1 MEAETFLKLMQNHE
15 KNEIWFSSLIRF
27 FYQHGIGCNFT
38 KDKALKMYLLAIKQ
52 DNVQTFNIIIAKY
65 LLSLFYYK
73 DIILVKRGSV
83 NLTIVNPLKSKI
95 IISRVESNTN
105 KVKDNESRE
114 DLESRD
120 LHTNNNNSENESK
133 IIISQ
138 FENLDEPDTNKDNES
153 REDLES
159 QDLNMNNNS
168 ESESKIIISQFEN
181 LDESNTNKDDKSK
194 RY

>member
-1 MEAETFLKLMQNHE
+1 
-15 KNEIWFSSLIRF
+15 
-27 FYQHGIGCNFT
+27 
-38 KDKALKMYLLAIKQ
+38 MYLLAIKQ

-120 LHTNNNNSENESK
+120 LHTNNNNSESESK
-133 IIISQ
+133 FIISQ

>member
-1 MEAETFLKLMQNHE
+1 
-15 KNEIWFSSLIRF
+15 
-27 FYQHGIGCNFT
+27 
-38 KDKALKMYLLAIKQ
+38 MYLLAIKQ

-168 ESESKIIISQFEN
+168 ESKSKIIISQFEN
-181 LDESNTNKDDKSK
+181 LDESNTNKGDKSK
-194 RY
+194 RYSGTQNLNTNNN